1 MRTLMCKLMVALVLV
16 SIASGVVAT
25 SYGADM
31 EIGFAKINITPPIGT
46 EPGWERFN
54 GIESEVFVRA
64 MFVSDGTTEIM
75 LISCGIGGFS
85 NQQAERLWKKIEAAL
100 DIPASNITICVTHT
114 HSGPPTSPVEGN
126 DAINGY
132 CRRLEAAVIEA
143 ATQAHNNASKGKLT
157 LGYGELPGYG
167 FNRRFIMSDG
177 TIQTHPLTMNPHIV
191 RAEGPD
197 SKDVFVF
204 CAYDADGKPMGSA
217 VIYACHSTVME
228 RDSGKLSADYPGKL
242 CNYVSERLGRGT
254 ISLFMQGGA
263 GNICQV
269 NPLDDSRTEIGSEW
283 TEVMGRAIGGK
294 AIELIES
301 ASIETR
307 GPIRTLAKTIELPRR
322 KIDPHLASWALN
334 HKDVPAKGN
343 ALTYNMSDTGVERYD
358 ELEPTKMSLS
368 DRFETPW
375 WANAYAATIRT
386 QLKNTDPTSKITLK
400 AIAQD
405 NWAMVVIP
413 AGVFIE
419 LANAIKDQSPFENT
433 IVVDHANGHNK
444 YFPTKIA
451 FTRQGGYDT
460 NIGTTLF
467 KPEASDMLV
476 QKAVEILQTLKGM

>member
-1 MRTLMCKLMVALVLV
+1 MRTLIYKLMVVLVLV
-16 SIASGVVAT
+16 SITSGVVAT

-31 EIGFAKINITPPIGT
+31 EIGFARINITPPIGT
-46 EPGWERFN
+46 QPGWERFK

-85 NQQAERLWKKIEAAL
+85 NEQAERLWKKIGAAL

-126 DAINGY
+126 DAINSY
-132 CRRLEAAVIEA
+132 CKRLEAAVIEA

-157 LGYGELPGYG
+157 LAYGQLPGYG

-177 TIQTHPLTMNPHIV
+177 TIQTHPQKLDPHIV

-197 SKDVFVF
+197 SKDLFVF
-204 CAYDADGKPMGSA
+204 CAYDADGKTMGTA
-217 VIYACHSTVME
+217 VIFGCHSTVME
-228 RDSGKLSADYPGKL
+228 RDSGKISADYPGKL

-254 ISLFMQGGA
+254 ISLFMQGTA

-269 NPLDDSRTEIGSEW
+269 NPLDGSRREVGAEW
-283 TEVMGRAIGGK
+283 TRVMGRAIGGK

-307 GPIRTLAKTIELPRR
+307 GPIRTVVKTIELPRR

-343 ALTYNMSDTGVERYD
+343 ALTYEISDTGVERYD
-358 ELEPTKMSLS
+358 EIELPKMSLS
-368 DRFETPW
+368 DRFKTPW
-375 WANAYAATIRT
+375 WSNAYAEIIRT
-386 QLKNTDPTSKITLK
+386 QLKNKDATSKITIK

-413 AGVFIE
+413 GGVFVE
-419 LANAIKDQSPFENT
+419 LGNAIKEQSPFKNT

-444 YFPTKIA
+444 YFTTKKA
-451 FTRQGGYDT
+451 FDRSGGYDT
-460 NIGTTLF
+460 NIGTALF
-467 KPEASDMLV
+467 EPEASDILV
-476 QKAVEILQTLKGM
+476 ETAVEILQTLRGM